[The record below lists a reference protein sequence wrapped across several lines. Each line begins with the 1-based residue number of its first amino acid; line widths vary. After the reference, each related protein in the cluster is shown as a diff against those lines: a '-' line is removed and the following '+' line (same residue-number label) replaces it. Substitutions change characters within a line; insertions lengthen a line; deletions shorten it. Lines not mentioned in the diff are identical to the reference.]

1 MQINLALREV
11 SCKIVYYGPGRSGK
25 TTNLEMVHAKAP
37 KDSVGELV
45 SISTETDRT
54 LFFDFLPLNLG
65 SVAGMTTKF
74 ALYTVP
80 GQVYYNRTRKLVL
93 QGADG
98 VVFVADS
105 SPKMLAENIE
115 SLDNLVENLEENG
128 LDISTL
134 PLVLQWNKRDLP
146 DAMAVAELE
155 KAMNRWKSPTCE
167 AVAVKGEGVF
177 PALKLVAAQVIKKL
191 NSEYGAGSGGARRPG
206 APSVAVAPKPPAV
219 VPPAAPKPAAVKV
232 PAQAA
237 PKVVPAPVVVPPV
250 RPAAPKAVPAASTP
264 ARPAAP
270 KAVPAATPAS
280 PSIVPPASP
289 QKPVAPVPAP
299 APKVPSAGYSDA
311 DDEQNPIKRELERR
325 RRQAESAPEKKREKV
340 ASGAPAIKTIRSVQ
354 KGGGKGK
361 VVMLVLGVVVLVAAA
376 LLAALH
382 FTKVWPLF

>member
-1 MQINLALREV
+1 MVQINLALREV

-105 SPKMLAENIE
+105 SAKMMDENIE

-128 LDISTL
+128 LDIETL
-134 PLVLQWNKRDLP
+134 PLVLQWNKRDLA
-146 DAMAVAELE
+146 DAMPPDEMNAKL
-155 KAMNRWKSPTCE
+155 NRWNAPTCE
-167 AVAVKGEGVF
+167 AIAIKGEGVF

-191 NSEYGAGSGGARRPG
+191 NQEYGQGQMGGA
-206 APSVAVAPKPPAV
+206 
-219 VPPAAPKPAAVKV
+219 PAAPRPAA
-232 PAQAA
+232 
-237 PKVVPAPVVVPPV
+237 
-250 RPAAPKAVPAASTP
+250 AAPKAAAPAQPRPAAAASAAQAP
-264 ARPAAP
+264 ARPQAP
-270 KAVPAATPAS
+270 AVPARAPAAA
-280 PSIVPPASP
+280 PPQRRAPAAAAAQPAQAPAAPQPPPAVRPP
-289 QKPVAPVPAP
+289 QPAAAAAARPRP
-299 APKVPSAGYSDA
+299 AAGYDD
-311 DDEQNPIKRELERR
+311 DDENNPIKRELERR
-325 RRQAESAPEKKREKV
+325 RKQAEAAEAAPKKK
-340 ASGAPAIKTIRSVQ
+340 AAKGGAAVRTIRSVQ
-354 KGGGKGK
+354 KGSGKGK
-361 VVMLVLGVVVLVAAA
+361 TVAIVIGVILLIA
-376 LLAALH
+376 LIALAALH
-382 FTKVWPLF
+382 FTKLWRIPGLPF